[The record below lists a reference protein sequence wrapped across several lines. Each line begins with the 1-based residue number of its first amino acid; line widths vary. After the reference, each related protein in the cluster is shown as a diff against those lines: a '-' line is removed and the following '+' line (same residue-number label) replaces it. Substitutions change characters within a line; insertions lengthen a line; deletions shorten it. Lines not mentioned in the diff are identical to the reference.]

1 MKLVGERRALAAIV
15 FAFFFILFFLNG
27 LSLGAP
33 DGNFLFALAGCYGL
47 AFFAL
52 VAGYF
57 WARWFAVGVG
67 LFGVIIAAVSL
78 WQAKSDPDLWEL
90 VWRTLVFFGGS
101 HLLATVMLWGDAMAV
116 PYDGQTKWREKL
128 HMDDNAV
135 QRLGRSVI
143 RAGVGLPFVLAYAF
157 APKPESAQ
165 TALALTA
172 LALAGFGLRAVIRAK
187 TWGVIAIGLAGA
199 TMITLAGADLLM
211 GAPDG
216 WVLRPALAGGLLFSA
231 AMPWFAP
238 MVRSLAATR

>member
-27 LSLGAP
+27 LALGSP
-33 DGNFLFALAGCYGL
+33 DGNFLLALAGCYGL

-57 WARWFAVGVG
+57 WARWYAVGVG
-67 LFGVIIAAVSL
+67 LFGVIVAAVSL

-90 VWRTLVFFGGS
+90 IWRTLVFFGGA
-101 HLLATVMLWGDAMAV
+101 HLVATVMLWGDAMAA

-172 LALAGFGLRAVIRAK
+172 FVLAGVGLRGVVRAR
-187 TWGVIAIGLAGA
+187 TWGVLALGLSG
-199 TMITLAGADLLM
+199 TLMLSLAGADFAM
-211 GAPDG
+211 GATDG
-216 WVLRPALAGGLLFSA
+216 WVLRPALAGGLLLSA
-231 AMPWFAP
+231 ASPWLAPLIRSFA
-238 MVRSLAATR
+238 RTR

>member
-27 LSLGAP
+27 LQIGAP
-33 DGNFLFALAGCYGL
+33 EGNFLFALAGCYGL

-67 LFGVIIAAVSL
+67 LFGVIVAAVSL
-78 WQAKSDPDLWEL
+78 WQVRSDPDMFDA
-90 VWRTLVFFGGS
+90 VWRTLVFFGAT
-101 HLLATVMLWGDAMAV
+101 HLTATVMLWGDAMAV

-157 APKPESAQ
+157 APKEPAGSV
-165 TALALTA
+165 LAFTA
-172 LALAGFGLRAVIRAK
+172 LALAAFGLRAVIRAK
-187 TWGVIAIGLAGA
+187 TWGVIAIGLAG
-199 TMITLAGADLLM
+199 TVMFSLAGADLAM
-211 GAPDG
+211 GAPEG
-216 WVLRPALAGGLLFSA
+216 WVLRPALAGGLLISA
-231 AMPWFAP
+231 ALPWLAP
-238 MVRSLAATR
+238 MARSFAARR